1 MSRSNLSAWA
11 VAHPTLILFLIL
23 MVAGAGAF
31 SYAKLGRAED
41 PSFTIKTVVISAV
54 WPGAAAQE
62 MQFQVADR
70 IEKKLQE
77 LPWFDVVKT
86 YSKPGIMLAQLEFR
100 DSPLAVL
107 SHATKNG
114 GREVRPPG
122 RSDRAKRE

>member
-1 MSRSNLSAWA
+1 MNRGNLSAWA

-31 SYAKLGRAED
+31 AYAKLGRAED

-54 WPGAAAQE
+54 WPGATAQE

-77 LPWFDVVKT
+77 LPWFDAVKT
-86 YSKPGIMLAQLEFR
+86 FSKPGIMLAQLEFR
-100 DSPLAVL
+100 DS
-107 SHATKNG
+107 T
-114 GREVRPPG
+114 PPRKSPG
-122 RSDRAKRE
+122 CSTSRDEKWRT